1 MQTKINYGGYAKKLR
16 RFLLTDVK
24 IINKYLLITII
35 LVILSFVGLTSYA
48 LFSYEVES
56 SSSIKIVY
64 SDLKGPVCVIDGP
77 DTSEIGANS
86 NVNYTMNCIDNFG
99 VVDTTL
105 TSDNFIVTG
114 DIT

>member
-1 MQTKINYGGYAKKLR
+1 M
-16 RFLLTDVK
+16 K

-35 LVILSFVGLTSYA
+35 LVILSCVGLTSYA
-48 LFSYEVES
+48 LFSYEVEQEGN
-56 SSSIKIVY
+56 IKIVY
-64 SDLKGPVCVIDGP
+64 SDLKGPICVIDGP